1 MRHPRTALA
10 VVAVTLASALLG
22 CGDGDGSSRSSG
34 QAEDGPAPAALP
46 ANFDLAAGSPQPFLL
61 GLIGAEQE
69 SIAYGTIDLA
79 FEFVGPIDDPLAE
92 PRPGPSASASFQA
105 VSGEQIDPDTPGP
118 QAVPPSTARGVYATE
133 PLSFPD
139 AGYWNVTTR
148 LSLGEE
154 PVTVTAVFE
163 VLEDHKVPA
172 VGTAAPRTE
181 NPLAGDDAVPAA
193 AIDSRAMD
201 DEPIPDPELHEV
213 SVADALDAGRPFV
226 VVVST
231 PTYCTSLFCGPITD
245 TVSDL
250 SERYADRMDFVHLE
264 VWADF
269 EGQELNPAAAEWIQ
283 QADGEGNEPWTFVVD
298 AEGMITHR
306 FDNFA
311 NEGVLER
318 AIEET
323 LTA

>member
-1 MRHPRTALA
+1 MRHPRPAFLVVALA
-10 VVAVTLASALLG
+10 ASLLG
-22 CGDGDGSSRSSG
+22 CSDGGGGSRDSG
-34 QAEDGPAPAALP
+34 QAAYGSAPAALP

-79 FEFVGPIDDPLAE
+79 FEFVGPTDDPLAE

-139 AGYWNVTTR
+139 AGYWNVTTELTLR
-148 LSLGEE
+148 ER

-163 VLEDHKVPA
+163 VLEEHKVPA
-172 VGTAAPRTE
+172 VGSAAPRTE
-181 NPLAGDDAVPAA
+181 NPLAGDGAVPAS

-250 SERYADRMDFVHLE
+250 SERYSDRMDFVHLE
-264 VWADF
+264 VWADY
-269 EGQELNPAAAEWIQ
+269 EGQGLNPAAAEWIQ
-283 QADGEGNEPWTFVVD
+283 QDDGEGNEPWAFVVD
-298 AEGMITHR
+298 GTGIITHR

-311 NEGVLER
+311 NEAVLER

-323 LTA
+323 LAA